1 MDELANL
8 VLVPG
13 AGRRILLGPVQ
24 MRVLDDG
31 AGSGGAVAIAE
42 FYVPPRVYTT
52 PTHVHRAHDE
62 GFYVLEGTLAFLV
75 GAATVP
81 AGPGAFVQVPRGVAH
96 TFRNP
101 GPGPARFLNTF
112 APRRYLDYFDELS
125 ALLAGPGEPGHEQR
139 RALMARYATDVL
151 AP

>member
-1 MDELANL
+1 MVWCGRPARDTGSRWGPWRCACWTTA
-8 VLVPG
+8 PG
-13 AGRRILLGPVQ
+13 A
-24 MRVLDDG
+24 
-31 AGSGGAVAIAE
+31 GGAVAIAE

-62 GFYVLEGTLAFLV
+62 GFYVLEGLLEFLV

-81 AGPGAFVQVPRGVAH
+81 AGPGTFVQVPRGVLH

-112 APRRYLDYFDELS
+112 APPRYLDYFAELS
-125 ALLAGPGEPGHEQR
+125 ALLSAPGEPSHEQR
-139 RALMARYATDVL
+139 RALMARYATDVVT
-151 AP
+151 P